1 MDGFEAGDARD
12 LRNGSLNLDGG
23 VHRVCH
29 PDQAVRG
36 PKSDNDLGRDIMKA
50 HHART
55 PTVWQGLA
63 TFRARGSH

>member
-1 MDGFEAGDARD
+1 
-12 LRNGSLNLDGG
+12 
-23 VHRVCH
+23 
-29 PDQAVRG
+29 
-36 PKSDNDLGRDIMKA
+36 MKA